1 MSVPCPVAPP
11 PVPYRAVRELSWYL
25 AAVLITTLV
34 LVVGLRLDK
43 ADFHAPFTYEYDALL
58 ILPFVKEVVEG
69 GHHWR
74 TARLGA
80 PGVQDLYDFPVVDHL
95 HFAVIWALGRVFPSP
110 VVVFNLFYLVTYP
123 LTAVTA
129 LAVGRRYGLSG
140 PAAVTAAVLYAF
152 QPYHYLRG
160 QTHYFLSAYYMV
172 PFAVMVLLDICRGR
186 LPFFPLRPD
195 GTRRFS
201 VRDRDTIVA
210 VVVGLATSAS
220 GAYYA
225 FFTCALLVAA
235 GLYGWVSLRSVRGML
250 SAAGVTAV
258 VVAGGVVNHAPAFV
272 YQARYGQN
280 SRPHVRLAEEAEI
293 YGLKMAQ
300 LLLPVAGHNP
310 VAVGTTVLLDPA
322 ALRSAYQ
329 APLFKDLNETD
340 WDPLGLVGACGYLGL
355 LAVGFLPVRRTGTLG
370 PLSALT
376 IFATLLGTIGGF
388 GAMFNLVASPQVRCY
403 NRLSIFI
410 AFAAVFIAC
419 RAVDRFFETRT
430 GTLRYFKWHAFA
442 VLLVFGIWDQTNDQW
457 FPDFRI
463 PRPGYTSAVDARDE
477 AADKFRAD
485 ADFFHRVEDLLP
497 EGMIFTYPF
506 VEYPEARL
514 YREPGAAEAT
524 QSYEFGIGYLHT
536 SNLRFSFGA
545 MKGRE
550 WDTWM
555 RKVSGK
561 EPVPQFLERI
571 TLVGFEGL
579 LIDTKGINPKRWQN
593 LKREL
598 DQYLGAGAFREGH
611 AARRLHFFDLRG
623 YRESL
628 IRNYGPAGFEARAQ
642 AERESLVVL
651 WLKGFTSFEPAG
663 YEDRIH
669 FAGPDGLMVIVNR
682 SEVPVTV
689 SLRMKFRTTF
699 KGPGL
704 LRIGSG
710 LSSPAGEP
718 WADELAIGGEE
729 KPAEYAR
736 ELVVPPGRHEVRY
749 RCTPLAPV
757 LPADSRNHLFTIL
770 DFRTR

>member
-1 MSVPCPVAPP
+1 M
-11 PVPYRAVRELSWYL
+11 
-25 AAVLITTLV
+25 
-34 LVVGLRLDK
+34 
-43 ADFHAPFTYEYDALL
+43 
-58 ILPFVKEVVEG
+58 
-69 GHHWR
+69 
-74 TARLGA
+74 
-80 PGVQDLYDFPVVDHL
+80 
-95 HFAVIWALGRVFPSP
+95 
-110 VVVFNLFYLVTYP
+110 LF
-123 LTAVTA
+123 
-129 LAVGRRYGLSG
+129 RS
-140 PAAVTAAVLYAF
+140 
-152 QPYHYLRG
+152 
-160 QTHYFLSAYYMV
+160 
-172 PFAVMVLLDICRGR
+172 
-186 LPFFPLRPD
+186 PLRAD

-201 VRDRDTIVA
+201 VRDRDTRVA
-210 VVVGLATSAS
+210 VVVALATSAS

-235 GLYGWVSLRSVRGML
+235 GLYGWVALRSVRGML

-258 VVAGGVVNHAPAFV
+258 VVAGGVVNHAPAFF
-272 YQARYGQN
+272 YQAKYGQN

-310 VAVGTTVLLDPA
+310 VAVGTTIVLDPA

-340 WDPLGLVGACGYLGL
+340 WDPLGLVGACGYMGL

-388 GAMFNLVASPQVRCY
+388 GAIFNLVASPQVRCY

-419 RAVDRFFETRT
+419 RAVDRFFDTRT

-442 VLLVFGIWDQTNDQW
+442 ILLVFGIWDQTNDQW

-463 PRPGYTSAVDARDE
+463 PRPGYTSAVDAREE

-485 ADFFHRVEDLLP
+485 AEFFHRVEDLLP
-497 EGMIFTYPF
+497 EGMVFTYPF
-506 VEYPEARL
+506 IEYPEARL

-536 SNLRFSFGA
+536 SHLRFSFGA

-555 RKVSGK
+555 RNVSGK

-579 LIDTKGINPKRWQN
+579 LIDTKGIGPKRWRE

-598 DQYLGAGAFREGH
+598 DQYLGAGALRE
-611 AARRLHFFDLRG
+611 AYPARRLHFYDLRG

-628 IRNYGPAGFEARAQ
+628 VRNYGAAGFEARAR
-642 AERESLVVL
+642 AEREGLAVL
-651 WLKGFTSFEPAG
+651 WLSGFTSSEPPG
-663 YEDRIH
+663 YEDR
-669 FAGPDGLMVIVNR
+669 ARRGGPDGLAVFVNR
-682 SEVPVTV
+682 SDAAVTLTV
-689 SLRMKFRTTF
+689 RMRFRTTF
-699 KGPGL
+699 KGL
-704 LRIGSG
+704 ARLRIDST
-710 LSSPAGEP
+710 LASPEGVA
-718 WADELAIGGEE
+718 WADDLTIGGDE
-729 KPAEYAR
+729 KPVEFAR
-736 ELVVPPGRHEVRY
+736 DLVIPPGRHAVRF
-749 RCTPLAPV
+749 RCRALVPV
-757 LPADSRNHLFTIL
+757 LPPDSRDDLYTLL

>member
-1 MSVPCPVAPP
+1 MSVPSPVAPP

-43 ADFHAPFTYEYDALL
+43 ADFRAPFTYEYDALL
-58 ILPFVKEVVEG
+58 ILPFVTEVVEG

-80 PGVQDLYDFPVVDHL
+80 PGVQDLHDFPVVDHL
-95 HFAVIWALGRVFPSP
+95 HFAVIWALGRVFRSP
-110 VVVFNLFYLVTYP
+110 VVVFNLFYLLTYP
-123 LTAVTA
+123 LTAITA
-129 LAVGRRYGLSG
+129 LAVCRRYGLSG

-160 QTHYFLSAYYMV
+160 QTHYFLSAYYMI
-172 PFAVMVLLDICRGR
+172 PFAVMVLLDVCRGR
-186 LPFFPLRPD
+186 LPFYPLRPD

-210 VVVGLATSAS
+210 VVVALATSAS

-310 VAVGTTVLLDPA
+310 VAVGTTILLDPA

-355 LAVGFLPVRRTGTLG
+355 LAVGFLPVRRSGTLG

-388 GAMFNLVASPQVRCY
+388 GAIFNLVASPQVRCY

-442 VLLVFGIWDQTNDQW
+442 VLTVFGIWDQTNDQW

-463 PRPGYTSAVDARDE
+463 PRPGYTSAVDAREE

-485 ADFFHRVEDLLP
+485 AEFFRRVEDLLP
-497 EGMIFTYPF
+497 EGMVFTYPF
-506 VEYPEARL
+506 IEYPEARL

-536 SNLRFSFGA
+536 SHLRFSFGA

-555 RKVSGK
+555 RNVSGK

-579 LIDTKGINPKRWQN
+579 LIDTKGIGPKRWRE

-598 DQYLGAGAFREGH
+598 DQYLGAGAFREVH
-611 AARRLHFFDLRG
+611 AGRRLHFFDLRG
-623 YRESL
+623 YRETL
-628 IRNYGPAGFEARAQ
+628 IRNYGPAGFEARAV
-642 AERESLVVL
+642 AERESLIVL
-651 WLKGFTSFEPAG
+651 WLDGFSTFEPPG
-663 YEDRIH
+663 YEDRAH
-669 FAGPDGLMVIVNR
+669 LSGLDGLMVFVNR
-682 SEVPVTV
+682 SESPVTV
-689 SLRMKFRTTF
+689 PVRMRFRTTF
-699 KGPGL
+699 KDKAQ
-704 LRIGSG
+704 LRIESR
-710 LSSPAGEP
+710 LASPAGTP
-718 WADELAIGGEE
+718 WVDELTIGGEDR
-729 KPAEYAR
+729 PAEYAR
-736 ELVVPPGRHEVRY
+736 ELVVPPGRHEIHFH
-749 RCTPLAPV
+749 CTPAVPV
-757 LPADSRNHLFTIL
+757 LPADSRHNVFTVL